1 MLVKKVNPDWYPSES
16 PRLLVG
22 ETIEISDPKTLI
34 LNGTVT
40 AVGPNGEHITAFDL
54 YGAMIPSEM
63 EEFTAYMNMKKA
75 EATKAALE
83 KTQVELKEQLSK
95 VEEKPKEEAKAEEPA
110 PLYISKKDK

>member
-1 MLVKKVNPDWYPSES
+1 MLVKKENPDWYPSENIH
-16 PRLLVG
+16 LLVG

-40 AVGPNGEHITAFDL
+40 AVGPNGEHLTAFDL

-63 EEFTAYMNMKKA
+63 EEFTAFMNMRKA

-83 KTQVELKEQLSK
+83 ETQAELKEQLAK
-95 VEEKPKEEAKAEEPA
+95 VEEKSKEEVKVEEPA
-110 PLYISKKDK
+110 PLYVAKKDK

>member
-1 MLVKKVNPDWYPSES
+1 MLVKKVNPDWYPSENIH
-16 PRLLVG
+16 LLVG

-40 AVGPNGEHITAFDL
+40 AVGPNGEHLTAFDL

-75 EATKAALE
+75 EATKVALE
-83 KTQVELKEQLSK
+83 TTQKELKEQLAK
-95 VEEKPKEEAKAEEPA
+95 VEEKPKEEAQAEEPA
-110 PLYISKKDK
+110 PLCVAKKDK